1 MEKFICKTP
10 NQISQSSSTNYKEDM
25 VCTVEKYIVNEK
37 DSWDKFEAIGPT
49 TAAIIA
55 VVVAIWQIFIT
66 NKQKKI
72 NEKQK
77 ELQRCSFVYDCF
89 IKEKQEKIIHLRKL
103 YKNFHLFFMN
113 FVSLFFPVIGVP
125 IKDIN
130 QNNARTLLGLYH
142 IKPMKYFGEDYFL
155 IATKYSED
163 LYEFL
168 EENEVFFKENHLFY
182 INLKRTSEWVSK
194 FFINLQK
201 ETLIYNDCLYF
212 LNKINGIEQKKDS
225 DYMPE
230 EQKKLPKIREFIY
243 KSLKDLTLNDGE
255 KYNFFL
261 YFMDSYFKKENPSYT
276 NDNIVNWSKNDEV
289 CFYTYGIFK
298 ATFKQFQQEIDAFF
312 DLAYNDIQQTIKK

>member
-49 TAAIIA
+49 VAAAIA
-55 VVVAIWQIFIT
+55 VGVAIWQIFIT

-103 YKNFHLFFMN
+103 YKNFHSFFIN
-113 FVSLFFPVIGVP
+113 FISLFFPIMGMSDYNTNP
-125 IKDIN
+125 TFI
-130 QNNARTLLGLYH
+130 GLYQ
-142 IKPMKYFGEDYFL
+142 IKPIKYFGKDYCL
-155 IATKYSED
+155 IAKKHSEE

-168 EENEVFFKENHLFY
+168 EENEVFFKENRLFY
-182 INLKRTSEWVSK
+182 VNIKRMAEWSTK

-212 LNKINGIEQKKDS
+212 LDKINGLEQKKDNV
-225 DYMPE
+225 YMPE

-243 KSLKDLTLNDGE
+243 KSLMDLTLNDGE

-289 CFYTYGIFK
+289 CFYAYDIFK